1 MGGVMNLTPK
11 RLKTIGAFLW
21 QLAKQPQLREQLTIE
36 EIEQLQTIAMRLE
49 IVSSRLGKA
58 EI

>member
-1 MGGVMNLTPK
+1 MNITPK
-11 RLKTIGAFLW
+11 RLITIGAFLW
-21 QLAKQPQLREQLTIE
+21 QLAKQPQLREQLTTE

-58 EI
+58 GGLK